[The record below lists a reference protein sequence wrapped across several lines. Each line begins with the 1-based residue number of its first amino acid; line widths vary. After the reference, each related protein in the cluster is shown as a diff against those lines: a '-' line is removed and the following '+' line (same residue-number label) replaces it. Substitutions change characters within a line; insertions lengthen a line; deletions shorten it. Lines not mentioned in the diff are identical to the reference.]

1 MRMAKLFCSIL
12 LVTTVFLTSCARETA
27 SDAES
32 SSNDFQVEYEKYTLE
47 NGLDVILHVDRS
59 DPVVAV
65 ASIFH
70 VGSSREVTGRTGF
83 AHFFE
88 HMSFND
94 SENVPRGANRKY
106 IPELGGT
113 RNGGTSFDYT
123 QYYEVVPSDAMEK
136 IFWIDSDRMGYM
148 INTVTEE
155 ALEREKQVVKNEKRQ
170 NYDNKPYGHT
180 LPVILKNL
188 FPEGH
193 PYSWPVIGSLEDL
206 QNATLDDVKE
216 FYDRWYGANNA
227 TLAIS
232 GDFDPDEVKP
242 MIEQWFGEIRR
253 GPEVEPMEPQPV
265 VLEESRN
272 LWYPDNFARLP
283 SLNRFYPT
291 VEQYHPDSYA
301 LEILSELLAGT
312 KSTPLYQVVVEE
324 QALAASVSASTMH
337 LELAGTFS
345 IGTRTYAGK
354 NLDDAA
360 AAIDE
365 GLARFA
371 KEGVSESDLARIKVD
386 LESSMYTSNSSV
398 VGKALNLAMYNE
410 FAGDPGFAT
419 ENLRRLQAVTAEDVM
434 RVFNKY
440 VYGKHFV
447 QTSFVPKSA
456 PELAVSGS
464 TLADVV
470 EEEIVQGAEDEV
482 SQGALAEFEKTP
494 SKFDRSEP
502 PLGELPVFRSP
513 EIWNRT
519 LANGI
524 EVLGIEDREIPI
536 VRFDLVLPGGSWL
549 DSADR
554 TGAAM
559 LFAELAKQGTAR
571 RTPAEL
577 EQALGALGA
586 RISTT
591 TSAEDLVISVR
602 TLARNLDETMALV
615 EEVLLEPRWD
625 EAEFERLRNAFE
637 AQIISRSG
645 SAGSIAS
652 SVWRGI
658 VFGTSHPYGRPG
670 MGTAES
676 MASMTLDDIKA
687 WHARSFSPVGAR
699 LQVVG
704 AVDADTIVAA
714 FAGIAERWT
723 GKAIELPRYDLP
735 PPPRGQVVYFVDM
748 PGAKQSVINVGKR
761 AVPVTDP
768 DWKRLDFA
776 TQRIGGG
783 MSGRL
788 MQLLRIE
795 KGYTYGAS
803 ASVGSQTYGA
813 SMWRA
818 STSVRANVTLESIQ
832 LIRDQIADYAATFT
846 DEDASVTR
854 NQVVKSNARA
864 FETGGAKLW
873 LLERIAK
880 YDLPQDIV
888 ELEMDT
894 LQSMST
900 EDFREVI
907 TDQID
912 ESEMV
917 WVIVGDGKTQLDRVR
932 EFGYPVIE
940 LDKHGQP
947 VKAD

>member
-12 LVTTVFLTSCARETA
+12 LATTLFLTSCAKETA
-27 SDAES
+27 PEAENA
-32 SSNDFQVEYEKYTLE
+32 SNDFQVEYEKYTLD

-59 DPVVAV
+59 DPLVAV
-65 ASIFH
+65 ASVFN
-70 VGSSREVTGRTGF
+70 VGSSREVSGRTGF

-106 IPELGGT
+106 IPELGGS

-206 QNATLDDVKE
+206 QNATLDDVKA

-227 TLAIS
+227 TLAIA
-232 GDFDPDEVKP
+232 GDFDPEEVKP

-272 LWYPDNFARLP
+272 IWYPDNFARLP

-312 KSTPLYQVVVEE
+312 KSTPLYRVVVEE
-324 QALAASVSASTMH
+324 EALAANVSAGTMH
-337 LELAGTFS
+337 LQLAGTFS
-345 IGTRTYAGK
+345 ISTRTYAGK
-354 NLDDAA
+354 DLDDAV

-371 KEGVSESDLARIKVD
+371 EEGVSESDLARIKVE
-386 LESSMYTSNSSV
+386 LESALYQSSSSAL
-398 VGKALNLAMYNE
+398 GKALDLAMYNE

-434 RVFNKY
+434 RVFEKY
-440 VYGKHFV
+440 VYGQNFV

-456 PELAVSGS
+456 PELAVSDS
-464 TLADVV
+464 TLAEVV

-482 SQGALAEFEKTP
+482 SQGALPDFEKTP
-494 SKFDRSEP
+494 SKYDRSEP

-513 EIWNRT
+513 DIWTRT

-524 EVLGIEDREIPI
+524 EVSGIEDREIPM
-536 VRFDLVLPGGSWL
+536 VRFDLVLPGGSWM
-549 DSADR
+549 DSEDR

-559 LFAELAKQGTAR
+559 LFAELAKQGTAN

-586 RISTT
+586 RIMVMSST
-591 TSAEDLVISVR
+591 EEVLISVR
-602 TLARNLDETMALV
+602 TLARNLDETMTLV

-625 EAEFERLRNAFE
+625 EAEFERLRSAFE
-637 AQIISRSG
+637 SQIIARSG
-645 SAGSIAS
+645 NANAIARG
-652 SVWRGI
+652 VWRGL
-658 VFGTSHPYGRPG
+658 VFGTSHPYGRSE
-670 MGTAES
+670 MGTTES
-676 MASMTLDDIKA
+676 MASMTLDDVKA

-699 LQVVG
+699 LHVVG
-704 AVDADTIVAA
+704 AVDADRVVAA

-723 GKAIELPRYDLP
+723 GEAIDLPSYDLP
-735 PPPRGQVVYFVDM
+735 PPPKGQTVYFIDM
-748 PGAKQSVINVGKR
+748 PDAKQSVINVGKR
-761 AVPVTDP
+761 VMPVTDP
-768 DWKRLDFA
+768 DWKQLDFA
-776 TQRIGGG
+776 TQRLGGG

-795 KGYTYGAS
+795 KGYTYGAG
-803 ASVGSQTYGA
+803 ASVRPQSYGA
-813 SMWRA
+813 SPWRA
-818 STSVRANVTLESIQ
+818 TTSVRANVTLESMQ
-832 LIRDQIADYAATFT
+832 LIRDQVAGYAATFT

-854 NQVVKSNARA
+854 NQVVKRNARA
-864 FETGGAKLW
+864 FETAIAKLG
-873 LLERIAK
+873 LLEQMGK
-880 YDLPQDIV
+880 YDLPQNFV
-888 ELEMDT
+888 ELEMDM

-900 EDFREVI
+900 EDFREI
-907 TDQID
+907 IADHID

-917 WVIVGDGKTQLDRVR
+917 WVIVGDGETQLDRVR

-947 VKAD
+947 VQAD